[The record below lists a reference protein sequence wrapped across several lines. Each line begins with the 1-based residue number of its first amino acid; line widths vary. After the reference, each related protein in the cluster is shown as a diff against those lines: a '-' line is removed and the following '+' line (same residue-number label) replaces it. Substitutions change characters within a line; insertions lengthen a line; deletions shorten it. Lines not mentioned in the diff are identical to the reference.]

1 MLNIDFSNLPIKSC
15 IFQKDT
21 TVDRSYLFTY
31 KEKEHSNYIDF
42 NTSIVYI
49 YKLVDRY
56 INYPIRDG
64 NVIYIG
70 ESCKKKN
77 PTGLRFSQHISFD
90 PHKGAT
96 APVNYT
102 VHKYY
107 WQGYKI
113 QLDIYIV
120 DDSDR
125 ENIESELIDYH
136 IKKYGSM
143 PIGQGS
149 SGKKVNDIESI
160 DENKFDKFI

>member
-1 MLNIDFSNLPIKSC
+1 MLHIDFSTLQTKSC

-21 TVDRSYLFTY
+21 DMNRAYLFTY
-31 KEKEHSNYIDF
+31 KDSSDSNYIDC
-42 NTSIVYI
+42 NTSVVYI

-64 NVIYIG
+64 RVIYIG
-70 ESCKKKN
+70 EACKKKN
-77 PTGLRFSQHISFD
+77 PTGLRFSQHISFNASI
-90 PHKGAT
+90 GAT
-96 APVNYT
+96 GPVNYT

-107 WQGYKI
+107 WEGYKI

-120 DDSDR
+120 DEKDR
-125 ENIESELIDYH
+125 KDIEIELIDYH
-136 IKKYGSM
+136 IKKYGST

-149 SGKKVNDIESI
+149 SGKKVTYIESI